1 MLLYNWHSP
10 LCFRV
15 RSLLS
20 IQGCFQLRTAG
31 CLQLQFRYIL
41 GSKNGNYRCFEEYQ
55 WCNPDPRTSR
65 CSVSMWLW
73 PTSTFFLHLVLLQF
87 QTENDPLSSSLA
99 ACLTQLEG
107 GEGHL
112 WYFSF
117 WCPAHLFLSQPATEH
132 KCFCT
137 WNSFQPLQ
145 NLTRQGVRQSFLQW
159 VTEKPLLVSIS

>member
-73 PTSTFFLHLVLLQF
+73 HTSTFFLHPVLLQF

-99 ACLTQLEG
+99 ACLTQPEIHGDSLKVEKDTSG
-107 GEGHL
+107 ISHSDVL
-112 WYFSF
+112 LICFS
-117 WCPAHLFLSQPATEH
+117 PNQ
-132 KCFCT
+132 
-137 WNSFQPLQ
+137 LQ
-145 NLTRQGVRQSFLQW
+145 STSAFAPEIASNPFKT
-159 VTEKPLLVSIS
+159 